1 MKQYKFVAPKV
12 ARDEMVKV
20 LVNGSSAGNH
30 TIDKI
35 NSLLKYRKPSLFGGL

>member
-1 MKQYKFVAPKV
+1 MKQYKFVAPIV

-20 LVNGSSAGNH
+20 LVHGSIGGNH

-35 NSLLKYRKPSLFGGL
+35 NSLLKYRKPSLIGGL